1 VYTIGNRTNEAIMK
15 IQTTIQKWGNSLA
28 IRITGPLKT
37 IPHFTANMPI
47 EIEVNEEG
55 LIIHP
60 IAAKKRKLKIFKEA
74 ELLKGL
80 NAKTAHADELI
91 DINQKEFDNHD

>member
-1 VYTIGNRTNEAIMK
+1 MK

-37 IPHFTANMPI
+37 IPGFVANMPI
-47 EIEVNEEG
+47 EIGVSEEG
-55 LIIHP
+55 LTIHP
-60 IAAKKRKLKIFKEA
+60 ISLRKRKLILFKEA

-80 NAKTAHADELI
+80 TAENVHAEELVEI
-91 DINQKEFDNHD
+91 HQQEFGNYE